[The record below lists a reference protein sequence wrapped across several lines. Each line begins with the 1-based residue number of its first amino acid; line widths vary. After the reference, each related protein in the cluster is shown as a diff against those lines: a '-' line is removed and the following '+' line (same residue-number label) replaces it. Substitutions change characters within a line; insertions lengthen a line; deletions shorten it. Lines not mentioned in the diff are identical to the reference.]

1 MNFDTLLSLIGALEW
16 FDLATLVQLSDERR
30 QSLSNQLFRLGKSG
44 RIVPLRRGMYAL
56 APRYRRV
63 PIQPAA
69 LANALYRPSYLS
81 NAWALSFHGLIPEG
95 VPVYTSVTSRPPQ
108 QFCNDL
114 GEFSYRN
121 VKQELFFG
129 YQPVQLSGRSVLVAS
144 PEKALLDFFH
154 LSRGE
159 WTAARMEEMRFSSAA
174 GVDTALLE
182 EMAVRVGGPR
192 LRRAAAL
199 WSKVA
204 SAAGEGEVAL

>member
-1 MNFDTLLSLIGALEW
+1 
-16 FDLATLVQLSDERR
+16 
-30 QSLSNQLFRLGKSG
+30 
-44 RIVPLRRGMYAL
+44 MYAL

-81 NAWALSFHGLIPEG
+81 CEWALSFHGLIPES
-95 VPVYTSVTSRPPQ
+95 VPVFTSVTSRPPQ
-108 QFCNDL
+108 RFHNDI

-121 VKQELFFG
+121 VKRELFFG
-129 YQPVQLSGRSVLVAS
+129 YQPVQLSGRSVLVAT
-144 PEKALLDFFH
+144 PEKAILDYFH

-159 WTAARMEEMRFSSAA
+159 WTTERMEEMRFSSAA

-182 EMAVRVGGPR
+182 EMAVRVAGPR
-192 LRRAAAL
+192 QRRAAAL

-204 SAAGEGEVAL
+204 SAAGEGEIAL

>member
-1 MNFDTLLSLIGALEW
+1 MNFDALISLVGDMEW

-30 QSLSNQLFRLGKSG
+30 TTISNQLFRLGKAG

-69 LANALYRPSYLS
+69 LANALCRPSYLS
-81 NAWALSFHGLIPEG
+81 CEWALSFHGVIPES
-95 VPVYTSVTSRPPQ
+95 VPVFTSVTSRPPQ
-108 QFCNDL
+108 RFCNDL

-121 VKQELFFG
+121 VKRELFFG

-144 PEKALLDFFH
+144 PEKALLDLFH

-182 EMAVRVGGPR
+182 ETAVRVGGPR
-192 LRRAAAL
+192 LLRAAAL
-199 WSKVA
+199 WSKIVHE
-204 SAAGEGEVAL
+204 AGEGEVAL